1 MKLARRHA
9 LRRIEDPPPLDGL
22 MRYVMLG
29 STFGSLLAC
38 LFLVRFILES
48 PTVEVF
54 LPMKRITQEEL
65 ADALASAK
73 SDIITIAADGTVLLG
88 GNVIGNPKD
97 LTLFSLS
104 LAVLHRRVKDKN
116 AAPLI
121 IRVSPQT
128 THARMMAVINALAA
142 VREKR
147 YIVTFTDSP
156 ATELSWREG

>member
-1 MKLARRHA
+1 M
-9 LRRIEDPPPLDGL
+9 
-22 MRYVMLG
+22 
-29 STFGSLLAC
+29 
-38 LFLVRFILES
+38 
-48 PTVEVF
+48 
-54 LPMKRITQEEL
+54 
-65 ADALASAK
+65 
-73 SDIITIAADGTVLLG
+73 
-88 GNVIGNPKD
+88 
-97 LTLFSLS
+97 TLFSLS

>member
-1 MKLARRHA
+1 
-9 LRRIEDPPPLDGL
+9 

-38 LFLVRFILES
+38 IFLVRYLLEM
-48 PTVEVF
+48 PQRVEVL
-54 LPMKRITQEEL
+54 LPMKRIAPGEFAEV
-65 ADALASAK
+65 LASGQ
-73 SDIITIAADGTVLLG
+73 DHTITVDADGTVLLG
-88 GNVIGNPKD
+88 EKVIGNPED

-104 LAVLHRRVKDKN
+104 LAVLHRRVKDET

-128 THARMMAVINALAA
+128 THARMMAVMNALAA